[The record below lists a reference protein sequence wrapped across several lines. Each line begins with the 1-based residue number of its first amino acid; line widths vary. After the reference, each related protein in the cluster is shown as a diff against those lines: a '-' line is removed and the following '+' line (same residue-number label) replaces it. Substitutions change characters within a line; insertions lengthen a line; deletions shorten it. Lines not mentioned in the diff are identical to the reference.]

1 MRVSNVRMSTRLSH
15 TKDTNSCFAGIRACV
30 FIVDVCIVDV
40 CIVDVCIVDVCI
52 VDVCIVDVCIVDVC
66 MWSCA
71 RTHAPR
77 AHTWVLCAHT
87 GVLAVLTVGILI
99 AGYGHTAMHS
109 EHAAHMLHGVF
120 MYLTL
125 SVCVCVRMH
134 ACVFV
139 CVCVSAYVLCVGAL
153 MCFGTHV
160 HK

>member
-30 FIVDVCIVDV
+30 F
-40 CIVDVCIVDVCI
+40 
-52 VDVCIVDVCIVDVC
+52 IVDVCIVDVC